1 MEASVAVVAE
11 ELKAMEIANDK
22 KPVVVGDD
30 GGEAKN
36 AATADIAATA
46 AESQKKTK
54 KMNKNRIHVSNSKRP
69 FLFYCNLAK
78 RYIKQY
84 NSVELFALGMA
95 IPTVITI
102 AETLKRNGLAVEKKI
117 STCTVVSKLVDV
129 ENGRIVLKAQIA
141 ILLEKAEKIEETAV
155 AEA

>member
-1 MEASVAVVAE
+1 MIYS
-11 ELKAMEIANDK
+11 LL
-22 KPVVVGDD
+22 
-30 GGEAKN
+30 
-36 AATADIAATA
+36 
-46 AESQKKTK
+46 Q
-54 KMNKNRIHVSNSKRP
+54 
-69 FLFYCNLAK
+69 

-155 AEA
+155 AAA

>member
-1 MEASVAVVAE
+1 
-11 ELKAMEIANDK
+11 MEIVNDK

-36 AATADIAATA
+36 AATADIAATAATA

-78 RYIKQY
+78 RHIKQY

-155 AEA
+155 AAA

>member
-117 STCTVVSKLVDV
+117 STCTIVSKLVDV

-141 ILLEKAEKIEETAV
+141 ILLEKAENIEETAV
-155 AEA
+155 AAA

>member
-36 AATADIAATA
+36 AATA
-46 AESQKKTK
+46 AEFQKKTK

-129 ENGRIVLKAQIA
+129 ESGRIVLKAQIA
-141 ILLEKAEKIEETAV
+141 ILLVKAKKIEETAV
-155 AEA
+155 ATA